1 MPITVIKRS
10 VYYVDQ
16 FAYETQFECHHNEEG
31 WYVELSYSDGG
42 HDVYGPYNSKEEASN
57 VF

>member
-1 MPITVIKRS
+1 MSITIVDKLI
-10 VYYVDQ
+10 YYIDEY
-16 FAYETQFECHHNEEG
+16 AYESAFNCDHEEEG

-42 HDVYGPYNSKEEASN
+42 LDVYGPYHSKEEASN